1 MTTDK
6 MAVDKGVVEQ
16 VETGNDADDLDPH
29 GSTTILMWESAK
41 QNPKVMLYSVLM
53 TFGPMAFGFDSI
65 IVGVVTAIPAF
76 L

>member
-1 MTTDK
+1 MSDMNEKAT
-6 MAVDKGVVEQ
+6 VEL
-16 VETGNDADDLDPH
+16 VETNHVDNIDPYA
-29 GSTTILMWESAK
+29 STKVSMWQSIRES
-41 QNPKVMLYSVLM
+41 PKVLLYSVLM